1 MALLA
6 LVYLKI
12 LVSPLFTQMLELVY
26 LDENIVPFFFVK
38 FSPSDIVYLYINK
51 NVFCASFFEW
61 SVK

>member
-1 MALLA
+1 MAPYTDVTVWFYMALLA

-38 FSPSDIVYLYINK
+38 CSPS
-51 NVFCASFFEW
+51 NVL
-61 SVK
+61 VHK

>member
-12 LVSPLFTQMLELVY
+12 FVSPLFTQMSELVY

-38 FSPSDIVYLYINK
+38 FSPSNILVHK
-51 NVFCASFFEW
+51 
-61 SVK
+61 